1 MNNKT
6 LIWKTQED
14 FLKIL
19 GKQDEVD
26 NLSLLISQN
35 ISDLTFIKRSLFK
48 SSEQELLNFIDTR
61 LSELKEL
68 KGLLICNPQTK

>member
-1 MNNKT
+1 MENYT
-6 LIWKTQED
+6 VWKTQED

-48 SSEQELLNFIDTR
+48 SSEQELLKFIDTR

-68 KGLLICNPQTK
+68 KGLLI

>member
-35 ISDLTFIKRSLFK
+35 ISDLTFIKRSLIK
-48 SSEQELLNFIDTR
+48 SSEQELLNFINTR

-68 KGLLICNPQTK
+68 KGLLI

>member
-1 MNNKT
+1 MENYT
-6 LIWKTQED
+6 VWKTQED

-19 GKQDEVD
+19 YKQDEVD

-48 SSEQELLNFIDTR
+48 NSEQDLLNFVDTR

-68 KGLLICNPQTK
+68 KGLLI

>member
-35 ISDLTFIKRSLFK
+35 ISDLTFIKRSLIK
-48 SSEQELLNFIDTR
+48 SSEQELLNFVDTR

-68 KGLLICNPQTK
+68 KGLLI

>member
-1 MNNKT
+1 MENYT
-6 LIWKTQED
+6 VWKTQED

-19 GKQDEVD
+19 DKEDEID
-26 NLSLLISQN
+26 RLYLLISQN
-35 ISDLTFIKRSLFK
+35 ISDLTFIKRSLIK

-68 KGLLICNPQTK
+68 RGLLI

>member
-35 ISDLTFIKRSLFK
+35 ISDLTFIKRSLIK

-68 KGLLICNPQTK
+68 KGLLV

>member
-19 GKQDEVD
+19 SKQDEVD

-35 ISDLTFIKRSLFK
+35 ISDLTFIKRSLIK

-68 KGLLICNPQTK
+68 KGLLV

>member
-19 GKQDEVD
+19 YKEDEID
-26 NLSLLISQN
+26 RLHLLISQN
-35 ISDLTFIKRSLFK
+35 IADLTFIKRSLFK
-48 SSEQELLNFIDTR
+48 SSEQELLNFINTR

-68 KGLLICNPQTK
+68 KGLLI

>member
-6 LIWKTQED
+6 LTWKTQED

-19 GKQDEVD
+19 IKQDV
-26 NLSLLISQN
+26 LSRLHLLISDN
-35 ISDLTFIKRSLFK
+35 ISDLTFIKRNLIK
-48 SSEQELLNFIDTR
+48 NSEQELLNFIDTR

-68 KGLLICNPQTK
+68 KGLLI

>member
-48 SSEQELLNFIDTR
+48 SSEQELLKFIDTR

-68 KGLLICNPQTK
+68 KGLLI

>member
-1 MNNKT
+1 MRLMNNKT

-35 ISDLTFIKRSLFK
+35 ISDLTFIKRSLIK

-68 KGLLICNPQTK
+68 KGLLI

>member
-1 MNNKT
+1 MYNNT

-14 FLKIL
+14 IMKIH
-19 GKQDEVD
+19 GKQGEVD

-35 ISDLTFIKRSLFK
+35 ISDLTFIKRSLIK
-48 SSEQELLNFIDTR
+48 SSEQELLKFIDTR

-68 KGLLICNPQTK
+68 KGLLV

>member
-1 MNNKT
+1 MENYT
-6 LIWKTQED
+6 VWKTQED

-19 GKQDEVD
+19 DKEDEID
-26 NLSLLISQN
+26 RLYLLISQN
-35 ISDLTFIKRSLFK
+35 ISDLIFIKRSLFK

-68 KGLLICNPQTK
+68 KGLLI

>member
-1 MNNKT
+1 MENYVV
-6 LIWKTQED
+6 WKTQED

-26 NLSLLISQN
+26 RLYLLISQN
-35 ISDLTFIKRSLFK
+35 ISDLTFIKRSLIK
-48 SSEQELLNFIDTR
+48 SSEQELLNFIDIR

-68 KGLLICNPQTK
+68 KGLLI

>member
-35 ISDLTFIKRSLFK
+35 ISDLNFIKRSLIK
-48 SSEQELLNFIDTR
+48 NSEQDLLNFVDTR

-68 KGLLICNPQTK
+68 KGLLI

>member
-35 ISDLTFIKRSLFK
+35 ISDLTFIKRSLIK
-48 SSEQELLNFIDTR
+48 NSEQDLLNFVDTR

>member
-1 MNNKT
+1 MNTKT

-35 ISDLTFIKRSLFK
+35 ISDLTFIKRSLIK
-48 SSEQELLNFIDTR
+48 NSEQDLLNFVDTR

-68 KGLLICNPQTK
+68 KGLLI

>member
-1 MNNKT
+1 MKDKT

-19 GKQDEVD
+19 NKQDEID
-26 NLSLLISQN
+26 RLHLLISQN
-35 ISDLTFIKRSLFK
+35 ISDLTFIKRILIK
-48 SSEQELLNFIDTR
+48 NSEQELLNFVDIR

-68 KGLLICNPQTK
+68 KGLLI

>member
-1 MNNKT
+1 MKNYTVWNS
-6 LIWKTQED
+6 QED

-48 SSEQELLNFIDTR
+48 SSEQEILNFIDTR

-68 KGLLICNPQTK
+68 KGLLIWKPQTK

>member
-35 ISDLTFIKRSLFK
+35 ISDLTFIKRSLIK
-48 SSEQELLNFIDTR
+48 NSEQDLLNFVDTR

-68 KGLLICNPQTK
+68 KGLLIWEKWTK

>member
-68 KGLLICNPQTK
+68 KGLLI

>member
-35 ISDLTFIKRSLFK
+35 ISDLTFIKRSLIK
-48 SSEQELLNFIDTR
+48 NSEQELLNFIDTR

-68 KGLLICNPQTK
+68 KGLLI

>member
-6 LIWKTQED
+6 LIWKTQDD

-48 SSEQELLNFIDTR
+48 SSEQEILNFIDTR

-68 KGLLICNPQTK
+68 KGLLI

>member
-1 MNNKT
+1 MKDKT
-6 LIWKTQED
+6 LIWKTQKD

-26 NLSLLISQN
+26 NLNLLISQN
-35 ISDLTFIKRSLFK
+35 ISDLIFIKRSLIK
-48 SSEQELLNFIDTR
+48 RSEQDLLNFVDTR

-68 KGLLICNPQTK
+68 KGLLI

>member
-35 ISDLTFIKRSLFK
+35 ISDLTFIKRSLIK
-48 SSEQELLNFIDTR
+48 NSEQDLLNFVDTR

-68 KGLLICNPQTK
+68 KGLLI

>member
-1 MNNKT
+1 MKDKT

-35 ISDLTFIKRSLFK
+35 ISDLTFIKRSLIK
-48 SSEQELLNFIDTR
+48 RSEQGLLNFIDTR

-68 KGLLICNPQTK
+68 KGLLI

>member
-68 KGLLICNPQTK
+68 KGLLV

>member
-35 ISDLTFIKRSLFK
+35 ISDLMFIKRSLIK
-48 SSEQELLNFIDTR
+48 SSEQDLLNFINTR

-68 KGLLICNPQTK
+68 KGLLI

>member
-1 MNNKT
+1 MENYT
-6 LIWKTQED
+6 VWKTQED

-48 SSEQELLNFIDTR
+48 SSEQELLNLIDTR

-68 KGLLICNPQTK
+68 KGLLI

>member
-1 MNNKT
+1 MRKMNNKT
-6 LIWKTQED
+6 LVWRTQEG

-48 SSEQELLNFIDTR
+48 NSKQDLLNFVDTR

-68 KGLLICNPQTK
+68 KGLLI

>member
-14 FLKIL
+14 FFNFF
-19 GKQDEVD
+19 GKKDEVD

-35 ISDLTFIKRSLFK
+35 ISDLTFIKRSLIK
-48 SSEQELLNFIDTR
+48 NSEQDLLNFIDTR

-68 KGLLICNPQTK
+68 KGLLI

>member
-35 ISDLTFIKRSLFK
+35 ISDLTFIKRSLIK
-48 SSEQELLNFIDTR
+48 SLDHELLKFIDTR

-68 KGLLICNPQTK
+68 KGLLI

>member
-48 SSEQELLNFIDTR
+48 SSEQELLNFVDTR

-68 KGLLICNPQTK
+68 KGLLI

>member
-1 MNNKT
+1 MKDKT

-68 KGLLICNPQTK
+68 KGLLI